1 MNSSATDRM
10 ISISKFL
17 NQHRHQ
23 LIVAMSVVG
32 IALAYAAAIFA
43 LYPLIPAERHDDARH
58 AAFVTCWIPGLVIGI
73 LLLTHSFFAAVLERY
88 VTRPI
93 VRLTHR
99 VTRLCRDGE
108 GPSLR
113 TFTRVLEI
121 ANLTAAFRRLY
132 GLLALRVVQ
141 IRHLVG
147 GMRHN
152 LRAHLSHI
160 SNAAQFA
167 KAGKCSALEA
177 AEVALNEVKAI
188 THILDVNAEIAKNF
202 SHILGDPPTE
212 IRVADVVQK
221 CLDGL
226 ELLAEEKGVEL
237 DTEYPPDDLVVV
249 AHLGKIDDII
259 HNLIDNA
266 IKYTPE
272 GGKVRLAIRSRSDA
286 KTSAPSLLEIEVADT
301 GIGIPDADKPHV
313 FEYAFRS
320 ASAATLPGD
329 GYGLNHV
336 ASIMSLYNGTSEIR
350 DNTPQGTV
358 ITIRLALP
366 TSLSAP
372 ACSSPWGQP
381 LDFHSRSYLPRLY
394 PRSDSGWLYALLTT
408 IPMAG
413 GFGAILFYE
422 WFGNTEVLAD
432 ATAIASFFA
441 LVYVAFVIGWKYLRL
456 RALSRRNF
464 AASRIRIVRRVIYL
478 NASLIGTYFLWR
490 FYYLPGAIVGI
501 VCSVIVYALF
511 RAVIWAVRFI
521 YRRLKRS

>member
-1 MNSSATDRM
+1 MNSSATDQTFPL
-10 ISISKFL
+10 SQFL
-17 NQHRHQ
+17 NRRNAM
-23 LIVAMSVVG
+23 LIAGAVV
-32 IALAYAAAIFA
+32 LVIFA
-43 LYPLIPAERHDDARH
+43 TNANAYFTLSPLIPPERLVQARH
-58 AAFVTCWIPGLVIGI
+58 RVFFANWPLAVLTGLV
-73 LLLTHSFFAAVLERY
+73 LLVIAWAAMILERY
-88 VTRPI
+88 VLRPTS
-93 VRLTHR
+93 RLTKWADER
-99 VTRLCRDGE
+99 CREGE

-113 TFTRVLEI
+113 TFTRVVEI
-121 ANLTAAFRRLY
+121 ARLTASFRELFN
-132 GLLALRVVQ
+132 LLALRVIQ

-259 HNLIDNA
+259 HNLVDNA

-272 GGKVRLAIRSRSDA
+272 GGKVRLAVRSRPDA
-286 KTSAPSLLEIEVADT
+286 KASVPSLLEIEVADT

-366 TSLSAP
+366 ASLSAP
-372 ACSSPWGQP
+372 VCSYPWGQP

-394 PRSDSGWLYALLTT
+394 PKSDSGWLYALLTT

-456 RALSRRNF
+456 RALGRRSF

-478 NASLIGTYFLWR
+478 NASLIATYFLWR
-490 FYYLPGAIVGI
+490 FYYLPGAIVGV

-511 RAVIWAVRFI
+511 RIIFWAGYSI

>member
-1 MNSSATDRM
+1 MNSSATDRK
-10 ISISKFL
+10 ILLANFL
-17 NQHRHQ
+17 NRYR
-23 LIVAMSVVG
+23 LRLLAVVAVVG
-32 IALAYAAAIFA
+32 AVLSYAVPTFA
-43 LYPLIPAERHDDARH
+43 LYQLIPTERHDDARLI
-58 AAFVTCWIPGLVIGI
+58 AYVAFLIPGIVIASI
-73 LLLTHSFFAAVLERY
+73 LLTHAYVVSVVERY
-88 VTRPI
+88 VTRPV
-93 VRLTHR
+93 VRLTKR
-99 VTRLCRDGE
+99 LEQLCRDGE

-113 TFTRVLEI
+113 TFTRVIEI
-121 ANLTAAFRRLY
+121 LNLTGAFRRLY
-132 GLLALRVVQ
+132 GLLALRVAQ

-167 KAGKCSALEA
+167 KSGKCSAAEA

-259 HNLIDNA
+259 HNLVDNA

-272 GGKVRLAIRSRSDA
+272 GGKVRLAVRSRPDA
-286 KTSAPSLLEIEVADT
+286 KTSAPSQLLEIEVSDT
-301 GIGIPDADKPHV
+301 GIGIPEADKPHV

-336 ASIMSLYNGTSEIR
+336 ASIMSLYGGKSEIR

-358 ITIRLALP
+358 ITIRLAL
-366 TSLSAP
+366 SG
-372 ACSSPWGQP
+372 SPVRSDPSGQP
-381 LDFHSRSYLPRLY
+381 LGFHSRSRLPRLY
-394 PRSDSGWLYALLTT
+394 PKSNSGWLYALLTT
-408 IPMAG
+408 VPMAG

-422 WFGNTEVLAD
+422 WFGNNDELAD
-432 ATAIASFFA
+432 ATAVAAIFA
-441 LVYVAFVIGWKYLRL
+441 LVYDAFVIGWKYLRL
-456 RALSRRNF
+456 RALGKRKF
-464 AASRIRIVRRVIYL
+464 AASRLRIVRRVIYL
-478 NASLIGTYFLWR
+478 NASLIATYFLWR
-490 FYYLPGAIVGI
+490 FYYLPGAIVG
-501 VCSVIVYALF
+501 VVGSVIAYVLF
-511 RAVIWAVRFI
+511 RAIFWAMRFI